1 MKIEE
6 VELIET
12 EYKTVKKYMKT
23 GTIRLQHATI
33 NVEFK
38 SMFKI
43 LETICEKVD
52 CNFVEVLDAVNR
64 TIR

>member
-1 MKIEE
+1 
-6 VELIET
+6 
-12 EYKTVKKYMKT
+12 MKT